1 MVISFSFWISLELQG
16 LVLRETRGEDMFQD

>member
-16 LVLRETRGEDMFQD
+16 LELRETRGEDTFQD